1 MGNELNCSMFRAM
14 DVLGDR
20 WTLMVLREAFMGVR
34 RFTEMQRDLG
44 IARNVLTDRLN
55 FLVETGVLERRQYQD
70 RPVRHE
76 YRLTDMGR
84 ELQPALLTLMHWG
97 DTYLSPDGA
106 PALMEHTDCGHVTSP
121 LLVCEHCRE
130 PLTTRNVRLTP
141 GPGYCEGEDPAADR
155 AAAREHDRATAA

>member
-1 MGNELNCSMFRAM
+1 MRKDLNCSIFRAM

-34 RFTEMQRDLG
+34 RFTDMQRDLG

-55 FLVETGVLERRQYQD
+55 LLVDAGVLERRRYQE

-76 YRLTDMGR
+76 YRLTDMGKD
-84 ELQPALLTLMHWG
+84 LQPALLTLMQWG
-97 DTYLSPDGA
+97 DRYLSPDGP
-106 PALMEHTDCGHVTSP
+106 PALVHHRDCGHTTEP

-130 PLTTRNVRLTP
+130 PLTTRNVEILP
-141 GPGYCEGEDPAADR
+141 GPGLHAAD
-155 AAAREHDRATAA
+155 AA

>member
-1 MGNELNCSMFRAM
+1 MRKELDCSLFRAM

-44 IARNVLTDRLN
+44 VARNVLTDRLN
-55 FLVETGVLERRQYQD
+55 FLVDAGVLERRQYQD

-84 ELQPALLTLMHWG
+84 GLQPALLALIQWG
-97 DTYLSPDGA
+97 DTYLAPDGP
-106 PALMEHTDCGHVTSP
+106 PALVEHTECGHVTTP

-130 PLTTRNVRLTP
+130 PLTTRNVRLQP
-141 GPGYCEGEDPAADR
+141 GPGLAAEPHQDQ
-155 AAAREHDRATAA
+155 AA